1 MTNLKKYID
10 LSLDFSFKKIFGT
23 EPNKDLLI
31 SFLNEVFKGRK
42 HIIDLVYNK
51 NEHHGENK
59 EEASAVFDLLCTG
72 NRGEKF
78 LIEVQ
83 HSNPVNFKKRALYY
97 TSRLVSEQAPKGNIR
112 EWKYD
117 VTEIYFVAVLEK
129 LEKEL
134 SGELRYFHD
143 ICLCYRE
150 TGEVFYEGLAYIY
163 IDLSKFVKKEAELE
177 TGLDIW
183 LWKSYLNTGC
193 NLKDWLNPDVGSR
206 NLKINRA
213 LAMNHKEKQAALEKY
228 KAIAI
233 ATLDYLIKN
242 YTGKLVF
249 DQYDPHVM
257 VYSTQKEQVERYF
270 KQRKLDQ
277 LKRHSTKFQSI
288 LLHNLDV
295 KFKDFIKE
303 QTGYEIDIFKDLQD
317 RIEAI
322 VASKE
327 ITTDRELYDV
337 RLMSGIYEKTSGDQ
351 KKLAVL
357 QNLVVAFTD
366 KIPVERSSKVI
377 SEQKYK
383 EMRRRSGFL
392 LDLASPDKKNRLELY
407 TNGKDGYAQTSVNV
421 YLKDGH
427 GGPVYTAK
435 GQSLPIKTY
444 WKDNRTVVIET
455 KKTYEVTTRYEKL
468 SSLKNVIRIEYTE
481 D

>member
-1 MTNLKKYID
+1 MGLAKSKLKMTNLKKYID

-183 LWKSYLNTGC
+183 LYS
-193 NLKDWLNPDVGSR
+193 LKHLSEQDDIPAH
-206 NLKINRA
+206 LKQTIF
-213 LAMNHKEKQAALEKY
+213 EK
-228 KAIAI
+228 
-233 ATLDYLIKN
+233 
-242 YTGKLVF
+242 
-249 DQYDPHVM
+249 
-257 VYSTQKEQVERYF
+257 
-270 KQRKLDQ
+270 
-277 LKRHSTKFQSI
+277 
-288 LLHNLDV
+288 
-295 KFKDFIKE
+295 
-303 QTGYEIDIFKDLQD
+303 
-317 RIEAI
+317 
-322 VASKE
+322 
-327 ITTDRELYDV
+327 LYDV
-337 RLMSGIYEKTSGDQ
+337 ANYFNMPKEEQDMYNESLKRKWDQ
-351 KKLAVL
+351 EAVL
-357 QNLVVAFTD
+357 ARKLEAGLEQGREEGMKEGREEGREEGIQEGKLEVAL
-366 KIPVERSSKVI
+366 
-377 SEQKYK
+377 
-383 EMRRRSGFL
+383 EM
-392 LDLASPDKKNRLELY
+392 KKNGVPLQDIAKY
-407 TNGKDGYAQTSVNV
+407 TG
-421 YLKDGH
+421 L
-427 GGPVYTAK
+427 
-435 GQSLPIKTY
+435 SLP
-444 WKDNRTVVIET
+444 EL
-455 KKTYEVTTRYEKL
+455 EKL
-468 SSLKNVIRIEYTE
+468 S
-481 D
+481 